1 MTKEMTLIEVE
12 DRFEEA
18 ARTLRR
24 LPDPPGSGPKGY
36 GSSWPEYIHEA
47 RHAYGYNDATMKI
60 VPSAAEIARMEEC
73 ITWLALVDPVDA
85 KIIWMRAEGHRWRRV
100 CIQVG
105 LVRQTAWRRWVAA
118 LQTVTNRL
126 NRCKPRA
133 KPGKT
138 GKSAKKTEKSQ
149 ESLNI

>member
-1 MTKEMTLIEVE
+1 MALSEVE

-36 GSSWPEYIHEA
+36 GPSWPEYIHEA

-73 ITWLALVDPVDA
+73 ISWLFLLDPVDA

-126 NRCKPRA
+126 NGCKSRA
-133 KPGKT
+133 KPVKPAKT
-138 GKSAKKTEKSQ
+138 SKKP
-149 ESLNI
+149 